1 MEGATPTDYTS
12 PMHFALFNTA
22 IGTCAIA
29 WTERGIRALQLP
41 ERTSTAT
48 RTRIAR
54 RLPDAAETAPPPDVR
69 AAIDAI
75 TALIDGKDID
85 LTGIVLDLAAV
96 PDFDRRVYAAARK
109 IPPGETTTYG
119 EIAARLGDPTA
130 ARAVG
135 QALGKNPVAIVVPCH
150 RVLAAGG
157 RIGGFSANGGV
168 ATKRR
173 LLAIESAHRPPPLF
187 RSA

>member
-1 MEGATPTDYTS
+1 
-12 PMHFALFNTA
+12 MHFALFDTP

-29 WTERGIRALQLP
+29 WTEHGIAALQLP

-48 RTRIAR
+48 RDRIAR
-54 RLPDAAETAPPPDVR
+54 RLPDAIESAPRPEIR
-69 AAIDAI
+69 AVIDRIA
-75 TALIDGKDID
+75 ALIAGNEID
-85 LTGIVLDLAAV
+85 LRDIPLDVTGIPA
-96 PDFDRRVYAAARK
+96 FDRRVYEIARQ

-119 EIAARLGDPTA
+119 AIAARLGDPHA

-135 QALGKNPVAIVVPCH
+135 QALGKNPVAIIVPCH

-157 RIGGFSANGGV
+157 RIGGFSANGGID
-168 ATKRR
+168 TKRR
-173 LLAIESAHRPPPLF
+173 LLAVESAHRPPPLF

>member
-1 MEGATPTDYTS
+1 MSECFTFFD
-12 PMHFALFNTA
+12 TA
-22 IGTCAIA
+22 IGTCTLVWSTQGIA
-29 WTERGIRALQLP
+29 GLQLP
-41 ERTSTAT
+41 EHSAEAT
-48 RTRIAR
+48 RARAR
-54 RLPDAAETAPPPDVR
+54 RRFPDAIESPPPPDIR
-69 AAIDAI
+69 TAIDKI
-75 TALIDGKDID
+75 TALIAGADADLADIPLD
-85 LTGIVLDLAAV
+85 LTAV
-96 PDFDRRVYAAARK
+96 PDFDRRVYDVARE
-109 IPPGETTTYG
+109 IPPGETMTYG
-119 EIAARLGDPTA
+119 EIAAKLGDPTA

-135 QALGKNPVAIVVPCH
+135 QTLGKNPFAIIVPCH